1 MIVKLLFI
9 IIRVG
14 ELKLIRQSI
23 ILFLGK
29 ALTMGFGSH
38 ERKRIQGNGKEGKG
52 DGNLLVLSFQSSQ
65 N

>member
-23 ILFLGK
+23 ILFLGEP
-29 ALTMGFGSH
+29 LTMGFGSY

-52 DGNLLVLSFQSSQ
+52 DGNPLVLSFQSSQ